1 MAQTVSDVMTRDPA
15 TIERYD
21 SAAEASRRMAAT
33 GAGDV
38 IVLSNG
44 KVCGIVTDRD
54 IAIRLV
60 AEDKPGSTPVG
71 EIATDTEMTTVS
83 PDTPLDQAI
92 PLIRARAVRRLPVVE
107 RDRAVGILSLGDL
120 AIERDPESALA
131 DVSAA
136 RDNT

>member
-15 TIERYD
+15 TIERDD
-21 SAAEASRRMAAT
+21 STAEAARRMAAT

-71 EIATDTEMTTVS
+71 EIVTGTELTTVS

-92 PLIRARAVRRLPVVE
+92 QLIRAHAVRRLPVVE